1 MLKLH
6 VSTNLNS
13 GGVLNIEADN
23 VNELHGALTY
33 MHSIGQLGAPQQAV
47 APEPPVSDEPIAE
60 TGEPNGET
68 ANADTAEK
76 TPVVN
81 TAPPAAVDKP
91 ARKPRQTKAEKEA
104 AAAAAESAKDDAV
117 TPETKVESAKGD
129 AKQQPLVKATA
140 EDAAAAIT
148 EVANVKG
155 LAAAKALLTVFKVKR
170 AGELDPSQFESF
182 IKEATALIAPADE
195 EATDEDP
202 ADIL

>member
-1 MLKLH
+1 MKISAQLQLSRPGDY
-6 VSTNLNS
+6 VT
-13 GGVLNIEADN
+13 IEAN
-23 VNELHGALTY
+23 HPEELHRALVYLQSVNALPSGPTP
-33 MHSIGQLGAPQQAV
+33 AT
-47 APEPPVSDEPIAE
+47 PEPPVSDE
-60 TGEPNGET
+60 T
-68 ANADTAEK
+68 AKADDALNADVNNPEQETV
-76 TPVVN
+76 PVN

-117 TPETKVESAKGD
+117 TPETKAESAKGD
-129 AKQQPLVKATA
+129 AKQQPLVKVTA

-170 AGELDPSQFESF
+170 AGELDPSQYESF
-182 IKEATALIAPADE
+182 IKEASDLLKPADE

>member
-33 MHSIGQLGAPQQAV
+33 MHSIGQLGTPQQVAV
-47 APEPPVSDEPIAE
+47 PEPVSDEPD
-60 TGEPNGET
+60 GEVNEPTSGET

-76 TPVVN
+76 TPVAN

-104 AAAAAESAKDDAV
+104 AAAAAESAKADAV
-117 TPETKVESAKGD
+117 TPETKPESAKAD
-129 AKQQPLVKATA
+129 AKQASKATA

-170 AGELDPSQFESF
+170 AGELDPSQYESF
-182 IKEATALIAPADE
+182 IKEANALTAPADE